1 MPNVLPSNLDALI
14 VTNPTNIFYLS
25 GFRGFSPT
33 DVEAILVYNP
43 KATLIT
49 AKIYTNEAKA
59 LQSKDLK
66 VVIVLERHLIEE
78 RAIELVG
85 NAKRIGFEQNHLVY
99 SFYKQLKEKV
109 SGKLVPTEDLI
120 ESQRMI
126 KTEDEIKNIE
136 KAQQISIDAFKKLI
150 PTIKAGQTEEELRD
164 RLEALIKSGGAD
176 GISFET
182 IVASGPNSGVPH
194 HRTSK
199 KPIANG
205 EILLFDFG
213 AMYKNY
219 HADITRTI
227 FFGKPTSQFQN
238 IYDLVEKA
246 QTAAFH
252 KIKNG
257 TSAQDAYN
265 IANNIFKTEGVEKHF
280 LHGLGHGI
288 GLDVHEPPYLRA
300 TTNNLLESNMVFSVE
315 PGLYFPWGGVRIED
329 LVVIRNGKVKVLGR
343 T

>member
-1 MPNVLPSNLDALI
+1 MNLPQNLDALV

-25 GFRGFSPT
+25 GFRGFSET
-33 DVEAILVYNP
+33 DTEAILVLKNDVS
-43 KATLIT
+43 TLVT

-59 LQSKDLK
+59 LESKELK
-66 VVIVLERHLIEE
+66 VIIVPERHLIEE
-78 RAIELVG
+78 RTIELVG

-99 SFYKQLKEKV
+99 SFYKKLKEKV

-120 ESQRMI
+120 EFQRMI
-126 KTEDEIKNIE
+126 KSADEIKNIE
-136 KAQQISIDAFKKLI
+136 KAQQISVRAFKKLV

-164 RLEALIKSGGAD
+164 KLEAILKTEGSD

-182 IVASGPNSGVPH
+182 IVASGKNSGIPH
-194 HRTSK
+194 YRTGK
-199 KPIANG
+199 KRIAKD

-227 FFGKPTSQFQN
+227 FFGKVTTQYQN
-238 IYDLVEKA
+238 IYDLVQKA
-246 QTAAFH
+246 QTTAVK

-257 TSAQDAYN
+257 TSAQNAYDT
-265 IANNIFKTEGVEKHF
+265 ANSIFKSKKVEDNF

-288 GLDVHEPPYLRA
+288 GLDIHEPPYLRA
-300 TTNNLLESNMVFSVE
+300 TTNHILQNNMIFSVE
-315 PGLYFPWGGVRIED
+315 PGLYFPWGGIRIED
-329 LVVIRNGKVKVLGR
+329 LVTIKNGR
-343 T
+343 TKIL